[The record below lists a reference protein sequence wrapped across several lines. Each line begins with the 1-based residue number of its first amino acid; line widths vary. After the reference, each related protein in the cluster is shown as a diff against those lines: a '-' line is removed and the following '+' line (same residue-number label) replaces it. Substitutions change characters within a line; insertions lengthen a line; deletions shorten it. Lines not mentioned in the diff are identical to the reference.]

1 MKKKIVVV
9 PASKWQINII
19 KFLRTKNYYVYSLD
33 DNKSAEG
40 HKYSNKRL
48 DIKPQILKRLKSF

>member
-33 DNKSAEG
+33 DNKS
-40 HKYSNKRL
+40 
-48 DIKPQILKRLKSF
+48 LKSF